1 MPSNKTLMV
10 LQAGQSQIRIIKIAK
25 KMGLRV
31 IATDRN
37 KNAPGFNVADVGEGV
52 DVVDNEGTLN
62 LAKKYEID
70 GILPGGDVSLPTA
83 SYVAKEMKLVGLTPE
98 QAEIVTNKELYYKIF
113 RKSNI
118 PYPITGIIEDLEE
131 CNKLSKDIGFPVIIK
146 PTTSFGGSRGV
157 KRINNISEVEEAFLF
172 AKSAS
177 KNGRVMVEKFLEGE
191 EHTIESIIH
200 NGKNNVLAIS
210 DKERI
215 KESYCLATSLNY
227 PSQLPEKTITKINDI
242 AQQVADA
249 FGLKNWITHIEVIT
263 YNGEIKV
270 IDFGARGGGAGYIPT
285 VIVPSVCGVNMM
297 EEFIRILLGE
307 SPQNIKEKFKRGV
320 IYRFFTPSPGK
331 VIDIKGIEEVKTM
344 EEVIDFHLYVK
355 EGDIIPPLTTQL
367 DRSGYFVVKGK
378 SFDDAMSKAKQVENK
393 VKIITKS
400 VGGN

>member
-1 MPSNKTLMV
+1 MTSNKTLMI
-10 LQAGQSQIRIIKIAK
+10 LQAGQSQIRIIKTAK

-31 IATDRN
+31 ISTDRD
-37 KNAPGFNVADVGEGV
+37 KNAPGFKVANIGESV
-52 DVVDNEGTLN
+52 DVVDHEGTLK
-62 LAKKYEID
+62 LAEKCEID

-83 SYVAKEMKLVGLTPE
+83 AYVAEEMGLVGLTPE
-98 QAEIVTNKELYYKIF
+98 QAEIVTNKELYYEIF

-131 CNKLSKDIGFPVIIK
+131 CNRLSKDIGFPVIIK

-157 KRINNISEVEEAFLF
+157 KRINNISEVEEAFFF

-191 EHTIESIIH
+191 EHTIESIVH
-200 NGKNNVLAIS
+200 DGKNHVLAIS

-227 PSQLPEKTITKINDI
+227 PSQLSEETIRKIKDI
-242 AQQVADA
+242 AQRVADVV
-249 FGLKNWITHIEVIT
+249 GLKNWITHIEVIT

-285 VIVPSVCGVNMM
+285 VIVPNVCGVNMM

-307 SPQNIKEKFKRGV
+307 RPQNIQEKFKRGI

-331 VIDIKGIEEVKTM
+331 VIDIKGIEEVKEM
-344 EEVIDFHLYVK
+344 EDVIDFHLYVK

-367 DRSGYFVVKGK
+367 ERSGYFVVKGK
-378 SFDDAMSKAKQVENK
+378 SFDDAMNKAKHVENK
-393 VKIITKS
+393 IKIITKP